1 MLRPTFVLALL
12 MVGLLLGAPL
22 ILAQQMCG
30 CIACACQQC
39 QGQCPRNSAASPPP
53 PQPLCA
59 SKLQTS
65 MLCTVPQVYGNKG
78 LVLPN
83 PNHQAHFV
91 GSAKNFQ
98 FPLSVSVA
106 SELSLRTIATP
117 AAGVLFTFDP
127 KLGVFAPSSESYGPI
142 LTERAETIG
151 RHRGFVSVTYQY
163 LNFSSLDGVD
173 LKHLPVV
180 YTHAQFQINGVTP
193 DFEKE
198 FITTENRIDLKA
210 HQIVFDGTFGLT
222 SRIDLSVD
230 VPILDVRL
238 GITSNALIN
247 RVVPQPLAPS
257 AQYYSTTVD
266 GFFHFFDPNN
276 PAGSLSKAFPKSNSA
291 AGLGDVIFRVKGT
304 VLAHERTR
312 LALGLNV
319 RTPTGDEKNF
329 LGAGAIGIKPFIA
342 ASYAARISPHVDL
355 GYEYNGQSVLAGNLA
370 TGSTGKLPNQFFY
383 SGGVDVAVLKRLTL
397 ASDILGSRL
406 SSADRL
412 QRTSYVDA
420 NAITHPNTTVS
431 AHAEPLNLVDISV
444 GAKFRAWRNL
454 LLTGNVAFKAND
466 AGLRATA
473 EPLGSISYSF

>member
-1 MLRPTFVLALL
+1 MLRATFVLALL
-12 MVGLLLGAPL
+12 MVGLLLGSPL
-22 ILAQQMCG
+22 TLAQQICS

-59 SKLQTS
+59 PKLQSS
-65 MLCTVPQVYGNKG
+65 MLCVVPQVYGTNG

-83 PNHQAHFV
+83 PNHAAHFV
-91 GSAKNFQ
+91 TSAKNFQ
-98 FPLSVSVA
+98 IPLSVSVA

-127 KLGVFAPSSESYGPI
+127 KLGVFAPSSASYGPI

-163 LNFSSLDGVD
+163 LNFSSLDGID
-173 LKHLPVV
+173 LRHLPVV

-193 DFEKE
+193 DFEQE

-257 AQYYSTTVD
+257 APYYSTTVD
-266 GFFHFFDPNN
+266 GFFHFFKINN
-276 PAGSLSKAFPKSNSA
+276 PAGSLSQPFSSSKSA

-304 VLAHERTR
+304 VLRHERAR

-342 ASYAARISPHVDL
+342 ASYAGRISPHVDL
-355 GYEYNGQSVLAGNLA
+355 GYEYNGQSVLAGEVGSA
-370 TGSTGKLPNQFFY
+370 STGKLPNQFFY
-383 SGGVDVAVLKRLTL
+383 SGGVDVAVSKRLTL
-397 ASDILGSRL
+397 ASDLLGSRL
-406 SSADRL
+406 SSAERI
-412 QRTSYVDA
+412 RRSSYVDA
-420 NAITHPNTTVS
+420 DNISHPQTAVFRDS
-431 AHAEPLNLVDISV
+431 INLVDISV
-444 GAKFRAWRNL
+444 GAKFKLWRNL